1 MNPTC
6 IYCRESVDPNDRAVW
21 RRIQG
26 WERKASSASSRA
38 GGSDISMRET
48 TGEFACALCITRLK
62 TGITPGQTSLL

>member
-1 MNPTC
+1 MKTTCTYCHEPVNP
-6 IYCRESVDPNDRAVW
+6 DDRTVW

-38 GGSDISMRET
+38 GGSDISMREP

-62 TGITPGQTSLL
+62 TGVTPGQTSLL